1 MKANIDFCRHVQIP
15 EQFKTAQGARLLG
28 HCGRKLKA
36 DSG

>member
-1 MKANIDFCRHVQIP
+1 MKANIGFCRHVQIS
-15 EQFKTAQGARLLG
+15 EQLKTAQGTRLLG